1 MPCRFK
7 GDIIFAEEQLTS
19 NKICQVECV
28 GFAFRS
34 LFFENA
40 FAYVCTSLNEGFAL
54 PVLEAFFFVLPVI
67 ISNQGAL
74 IKVAGGAALVF
85 EKNEPEILFHSM

>member
-1 MPCRFK
+1 M
-7 GDIIFAEEQLTS
+7 
-19 NKICQVECV
+19 

-40 FAYVCTSLNEGFAL
+40 FAYVFPLLNEGFEL
-54 PVLEAFFFVLPVI
+54 PVLEAFSFGLPVI

-74 IKVAGGAALVF
+74 MEVAGGAALVF
-85 EKNEPEILFHSM
+85 EKNEPEILFHSMKQLVAKS